1 MKNISIR
8 TLVLTAATAALLG
21 LAGSSPVSADPSFS
35 IHIGSQGPPRD
46 REDYQPWQSP
56 YHTAV
61 WIPGHNEWR
70 DGQYV
75 WVGGYYGYPPHRH
88 SHWVA
93 PRYPH
98 NEDGYSYHPGHW
110 SN

>member
-1 MKNISIR
+1 MQKKIK
-8 TLVLTAATAALLG
+8 
-21 LAGSSPVSADPSFS
+21 SPIDADAVNLRHRAEVPSFS
-35 IHIGSQGPPRD
+35 IHIGSQGPPQD
-46 REDYQPWQSP
+46 REDYQQWQSP
-56 YHTAV
+56 YQTAV

-98 NEDGYSYHPGHW
+98 NQDGYSYHPGHW

>member
-1 MKNISIR
+1 MKSLSIH
-8 TLVLTAATAALLG
+8 TLALTAATIALLWF
-21 LAGSSPVSADPSFS
+21 AGIGSVSADPSFS
-35 IHIGSQGPPRD
+35 IHIGSQGPPPPQQ
-46 REDYQPWQSP
+46 DYQQWQRP
-56 YHTAV
+56 YHSAV

-70 DGQYV
+70 DNQYA

-98 NEDGYSYHPGHW
+98 NQDGYSYNPGHW

>member
-1 MKNISIR
+1 MKQPSIR
-8 TLVLTAATAALLG
+8 TLALAAATVFSG
-21 LAGSSPVSADPSFS
+21 LASTSPVSADPSVT
-35 IHIGSQGPPRD
+35 IHIGSQAPPPPPQ
-46 REDYQPWQSP
+46 EDHQWARP

-75 WVGGYYGYPPHRH
+75 WVGGYYDYPPHRH
-88 SHWVA
+88 SHWVS
-93 PRYPH
+93 PSYSRH
-98 NEDGYSYHPGHW
+98 QDGYSYRPGHW

>member
-1 MKNISIR
+1 MKNLPIR
-8 TLVLTAATAALLG
+8 TLALTVATIALLG
-21 LAGSSPVSADPSFS
+21 LTGSGSVSADPSFS